1 MSSVTASGRPTTV
14 TVSFIIWLVVVL
26 ANILQGIIS
35 LVSTGSS
42 SATAQSVGTAPLI
55 GGAIFAFVL
64 AVIEIIIVFKMRD
77 GRNWARIVLLIHAIL
92 QLIGV
97 GVGAASGGNAF
108 GFIGAVAVLI
118 ATILMFVGGANPYF
132 RRR

>member
-1 MSSVTASGRPTTV
+1 MANTNSRPTSV

-26 ANILQGIIS
+26 ANIVQGIIS
-35 LVSTGSS
+35 LTSGSS
-42 SATAQSVGTAPLI
+42 ADVADSVGTAPLV

-64 AVIEIIIVFKMRD
+64 AVIELVIVFKMRD
-77 GRNWARIVLLIHAIL
+77 GRNWARIVLTVLAIL

-108 GFIGAVAVLI
+108 GWIGGVAVLV
-118 ATILMFVGGANPYF
+118 ATILMYVGGANGYF